1 MGKVKIQESQIDLT
15 HGRKGKVAVLI
26 YSGEEDPVSKLDLA
40 VHQYVGTVGY
50 NEFIDINMDNPWVR
64 VILSGI
70 NEMEQVDFDPTIH
83 KLKS

>member
-1 MGKVKIQESQIDLT
+1 MGKVKIQESKIDLT

-26 YSGEEDPVSKLDLA
+26 YHGEEDPVSKLDLA
-40 VHQYVGTVGY
+40 VHQYVGNVGY

>member
-1 MGKVKIQESQIDLT
+1 MSKVKIQESNIDLT
-15 HGRKGKVAVLI
+15 NDRKGKVAILI
-26 YSGEEDPVSKLDLA
+26 YRGEEDPVSKLDTA
-40 VHQYVGTVGY
+40 VHQYVG
-50 NEFIDINMDNPWVR
+50 NESHHEFIDINMDNPWVR